1 MDLKFHHINLVS
13 KNLDELNNI
22 YNNILGLESL
32 SPDNFLR
39 TQSSDKKGYSGK
51 IKFVSDGNIQMHL
64 AEKDLNVAAEN
75 KQFLNPVERGH
86 LAFRTDNIE
95 KIKQILKKNNIQYA
109 DYGNAFSKEWH
120 QIFFHDPEGNVIE
133 VHQEI
138 LKEK

>member
-13 KNLDELNNI
+13 KNLDELNNF

-64 AEKDLNVAAEN
+64 AEKDLNVAAQN

-95 KIKQILKKNNIQYA
+95 KI
-109 DYGNAFSKEWH
+109 
-120 QIFFHDPEGNVIE
+120 
-133 VHQEI
+133 
-138 LKEK
+138 

>member
-13 KNLDELNNI
+13 KNLDELNDF
-22 YNNILGLESL
+22 YNDILGLESL

-39 TQSSDKKGYSGK
+39 TKSSDKKGYSGK

>member
-13 KNLDELNNI
+13 KNLNELSDF
-22 YNNILGLESL
+22 YQNILGLKSL
-32 SPDNFLR
+32 SEDNFLR
-39 TQSSDKKGYSGK
+39 TKSSNQEGYSGK
-51 IKFVSDGNIQMHL
+51 INFVSDGNIQMHL
-64 AEKDLNVAAEN
+64 AEQDLNVAAQN

-86 LAFRTDNIE
+86 IAFKTENIE
-95 KIKQILKKNNIQYA
+95 KIKQILKKNNIHYA
-109 DYGNAFSKEWH
+109 DYGNAFSQEWY